1 MHWIVLVGAFFIF
14 WFLSHCRSSC
24 PIGVKTPH
32 EAGDSVVAGTDPG
45 APYRPNLGMKALVAT
60 VVAVV
65 LWCIL
70 YGLILLHV
78 LDL

>member
-14 WFLSHCRSSC
+14 WFLALQIVM
-24 PIGVKTPH
+24 PMGVKTPH

-45 APYRPNLGMKALVAT
+45 APYKPNLGLKALIAT

-65 LWCIL
+65 LWGIL
-70 YGLILLHV
+70 YALILLHM

>member
-14 WFLSHCRSSC
+14 WFLALQIVM
-24 PIGVKTPH
+24 PMGVKTPH

-45 APYRPNLGMKALVAT
+45 APYKPNLGLKALIAT
-60 VVAVV
+60 AAAVV
-65 LWCIL
+65 LWGIL
-70 YGLILLHV
+70 YALILLRV

>member
-14 WFLSHCRSSC
+14 WFLALQIVM
-24 PIGVKTPH
+24 PMGVKTPH

-45 APYRPNLGMKALVAT
+45 APYKPNLGFMALIATGVAI
-60 VVAVV
+60 V
-65 LWCIL
+65 LWGIL
-70 YGLILLHV
+70 YTLILLHV